1 MNPKLLTLVCGLA
14 AADASAQQ
22 KPVYPDTEAAKHVGE
37 EATVKGRVFSVF
49 TSASGTTFLNF
60 GNRYPRQTFSGVIFA
75 SKQALVGDANPFEG
89 KEVLLTGR
97 IEMSRDQKPQIII
110 NRADQIQLATTP
122 ANSPAPPPTVPIVA
136 TPAPAATVAPPA
148 PSAPM
153 SQPKP
158 VAEVPVEKRMG
169 KIQLRPGWDSP
180 RREGET
186 TRKDL
191 ARLLGWTGSA
201 SEATTVDTSMEVYP
215 GIPFLTP
222 LSVAEKTLKLEDAQS
237 SKSRVATPGLPQNS
251 FNAHLFNGVFPG
263 GFSRLYLVT
272 DVDDRVV
279 SVLMVDS
286 SSRTRVP
293 NEPDTTGY
301 HTYNFVTG
309 AGKAAGYLVVR
320 HQVTPGSETTG
331 LVVVDTLLID
341 PTDPEDA
348 SSGRTKSS
356 SGKSSFRPKSGKVL
370 ERSRWHV
377 PGPVVNLILRC
388 VGG

>member
-1 MNPKLLTLVCGLA
+1 
-14 AADASAQQ
+14 
-22 KPVYPDTEAAKHVGE
+22 
-37 EATVKGRVFSVF
+37 
-49 TSASGTTFLNF
+49 
-60 GNRYPRQTFSGVIFA
+60 
-75 SKQALVGDANPFEG
+75 
-89 KEVLLTGR
+89 
-97 IEMSRDQKPQIII
+97 
-110 NRADQIQLATTP
+110 
-122 ANSPAPPPTVPIVA
+122 
-136 TPAPAATVAPPA
+136 
-148 PSAPM
+148 M
-153 SQPKP
+153 SQSKP
-158 VAEVPVEKRMG
+158 VAEAPVEKRTG
-169 KIQLRPGWDSP
+169 KIHLRPGWDSP

-201 SEATTVDTSMEVYP
+201 SEATTVDASMEIYP

-222 LSVAEKTLKLEDAQS
+222 LSVAEKALKLEDAQS

-251 FNAHLFNGVFPG
+251 FNAHAFNGVFPG

-320 HQVTPGSETTG
+320 HQVAPGSETSS

-348 SSGRTKSS
+348 SSGRTKNS